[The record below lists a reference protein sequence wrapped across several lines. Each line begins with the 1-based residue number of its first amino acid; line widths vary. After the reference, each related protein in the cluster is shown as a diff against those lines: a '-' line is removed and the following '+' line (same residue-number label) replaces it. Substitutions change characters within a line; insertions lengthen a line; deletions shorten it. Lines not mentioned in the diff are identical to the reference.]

1 MFEEPSDEEYRILDL
16 LGNETR
22 RRILRLLAQEPRY
35 FIQLSRDLGVSQQA
49 ILKHLELLE
58 RAGFVSPY
66 SAKSDLPAPKRKY
79 YRLNR
84 SIYMSIGI
92 TEDDVSIRLRDIATN
107 QDDAKHSF
115 RDTILPETTDE
126 SNGSDSE
133 LSDFLGSSRDMLKRL
148 DERVGE
154 LERHKVSLLKLRQ
167 TVMRRIHDAVRSNFD
182 DPLERSIL
190 YSLLTSGDA
199 LDVASLSER
208 LNVRER
214 EVERSLEEIGR
225 RLALPLE

>member
-1 MFEEPSDEEYRILDL
+1 MFEEPSDEEYRILDI

-92 TEDDVSIRLRDIATN
+92 TEDDVSIRLRDIAPH
-107 QDDAKHSF
+107 QDDVNLDLKDA
-115 RDTILPETTDE
+115 TISETIDE
-126 SNGSDSE
+126 SDESSQE
-133 LSDFLGSSRDMLKRL
+133 LSVFLRSSRDLLKRL

-154 LERHKVSLLKLRQ
+154 LEQHKVSLLKLRQ
-167 TVMRRIHDAVRSNFD
+167 TVMKRVHDAVRSNFD

-190 YSLLTSGDA
+190 YSLMTSSEA
-199 LDVASLSER
+199 LDVALLSER
-208 LNVRER
+208 LNVREK
-214 EVERSLEEIGR
+214 EIERSLETLGQ
-225 RLALPLE
+225 RLALSLV

>member
-1 MFEEPSDEEYRILDL
+1 MFEESSDEEYRILDL

-22 RRILRLLAQEPRY
+22 RRILLLLAQEPRY

-92 TEDDVSIRLRDIATN
+92 TEDDVSIRLRDIAPN
-107 QDDAKHSF
+107 QDETKRSF
-115 RDTILPETTDE
+115 RDASLPEAIDE
-126 SNGSDSE
+126 SDGADQE
-133 LSDFLGSSRDMLKRL
+133 LSDFLRSSRDMLKRL

-167 TVMRRIHDAVRSNFD
+167 TVMRRVHDAVRSNFED
-182 DPLERSIL
+182 SLERSIL
-190 YSLLTSGDA
+190 YSFMTSDDA
-199 LDVASLSER
+199 LDIASLSER
-208 LNVRER
+208 LNVREK
-214 EVERSLEEIGR
+214 EVERSLEELKR
-225 RLALPLE
+225 RLALSLD